1 MDPFSLLGYL
11 LVFLFIT
18 VLSAMV
24 YARLNEWKVR
34 KMKKLD
40 RDIAE
45 VEDNYKILKKK
56 FKEAKAKETLLKA
69 ELLEA
74 KKTVARESS
83 CESEKEKKDK
93 SKKRKEA
100 ETALSILQKD
110 ASLTQDKIE
119 KARNYLERSDNA
131 GLKIEDVLVL
141 LGFVSS
147 DDLKKARDKAGV
159 KK

>member
-93 SKKRKEA
+93 SRKRKEA